1 MKRLDKTEQKTMRP
15 FGGAPALA
23 CFAREAKT
31 LAVRPPG
38 RDASAQET
46 SL

>member
-1 MKRLDKTEQKTMRP
+1 MKQLDRSEQKTMRP
-15 FGGAPALA
+15 FGGAPE
-23 CFAREAKT
+23 CFVREAET
-31 LAVRPPG
+31 LVVRQPG